1 MQCNIREL
9 RIQKLMT
16 QQDLVKEVNLPGFDV
31 GMLSRIENGHCLPTP
46 MAEEALKRALQA
58 THDELWG
65 SWKEIPVLK
74 AETDTRDYD
83 SDYDGE
89 LPFEEEELIACLRE
103 GRKNAKTRDM
113 LRRELDI
120 SDRRL
125 RKLIETAQAHGARI
139 GNLTDGNG
147 YFLIT
152 DPKEGSAYYAQE
164 NSRAMRILRKIEPL
178 GRWLALMGEEI

>member
-16 QQDLVKEVNLPGFDV
+16 QQELVKAVNLPGFDV

-46 MAEEALKRALQA
+46 MAEEALKLALQA

-65 SWKEIPVLK
+65 SWKEIPIQK
-74 AETDTRDYD
+74 GETDTRD
-83 SDYDGE
+83 SGGE
-89 LPFEEEELIACLRE
+89 LTFEEEELIACLRE

>member
-1 MQCNIREL
+1 MLCNIREL

-16 QQDLVKEVNLPGFDV
+16 QQDLVKAVNLPGFDV

-46 MAEEALKRALQA
+46 EAEEALKRALQA
-58 THDELWG
+58 THDELFG
-65 SWKEIPVLK
+65 TWKEIPVLK
-74 AETDTRDYD
+74 DETDTRD
-83 SDYDGE
+83 SDGE
-89 LPFEEEELIACLRE
+89 FTFEEEELIACLWE
-103 GRKNAKTRDM
+103 GRRNAKTRDM

>member
-16 QQDLVKEVNLPGFDV
+16 QQDLVKAVNLPGFDV

-46 MAEEALKRALQA
+46 EAEEAIKRALQA

-65 SWKEIPVLK
+65 SWKEIPILK
-74 AETDTRDYD
+74 TETDTRD
-83 SDYDGE
+83 SGGE
-89 LPFEEEELIACLRE
+89 YTFEEEELIACLRE